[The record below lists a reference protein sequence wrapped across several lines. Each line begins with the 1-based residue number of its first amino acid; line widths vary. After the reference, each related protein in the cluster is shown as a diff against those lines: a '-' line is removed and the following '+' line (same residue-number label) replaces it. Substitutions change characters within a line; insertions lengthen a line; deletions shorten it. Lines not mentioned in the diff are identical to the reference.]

1 MQPITL
7 GPSLAARVAN
17 EIRAAI
23 LDGTLPPGSRV
34 KQEALAVRLGVS
46 REPVRQALLLLQR
59 EGLVRAEPNRS
70 AVVAPLDPRL
80 ITDVY
85 EFREAV
91 EGLIAA
97 RLAARR
103 DFDPAPLREI
113 VARGRAAVRRGDVA
127 RLIDLDMSF
136 HSGLYEAAGNRVVID
151 VMKAQWSHIRRVM
164 AMVLRSAEYRQ
175 HVWEEHAAILE
186 AIAARRVGRAR
197 AQAVGHIRAAHD
209 MLMANFVPAGREGA
223 ATR

>member
-1 MQPITL
+1 MKPITI
-7 GPSLAARVAN
+7 GPSLLARVAA
-17 EIRAAI
+17 EIRTAI
-23 LDGTLPPGSRV
+23 LDGTLSPGSRV
-34 KQEALAVRLGVS
+34 KQEELAARLGVS

-59 EGLVRAEPNRS
+59 EGLVHAEPNRS
-70 AVVAPLDPRL
+70 AIVAPVDPQL

-113 VARGRAAVRRGDVA
+113 VARGRAAVREGNVA
-127 RLIDLDMSF
+127 HLIDLDMAF

-164 AMVLRSAEYRQ
+164 AMVLRSATYRQ
-175 HVWEEHAAILE
+175 HVWDEHAAILE
-186 AIAARRVGRAR
+186 AIAAGRVGQAR
-197 AQAVGHIRAAHD
+197 TRAVGHIRAARD
-209 MLMANFVPAGREGA
+209 MLLANFRPVVREGA
-223 ATR
+223 GTR